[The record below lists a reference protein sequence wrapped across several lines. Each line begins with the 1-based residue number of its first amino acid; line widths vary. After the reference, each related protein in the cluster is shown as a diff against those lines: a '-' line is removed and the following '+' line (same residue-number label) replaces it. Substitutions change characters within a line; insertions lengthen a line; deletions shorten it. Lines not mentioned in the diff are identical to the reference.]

1 MANKYHKYLQ
11 PKNEYNNTKLSQ
23 QLSAYQT
30 VFLLLY
36 YSTQTNQISYDDD
49 VKRPIYSNT

>member
-1 MANKYHKYLQ
+1 MANKYHEYLQ
-11 PKNEYNNTKLSQ
+11 PKNKYNNTKLSQ

-36 YSTQTNQISYDDD
+36 YSTQTNRISYDDD
-49 VKRPIYSNT
+49 VKQPIYSNT